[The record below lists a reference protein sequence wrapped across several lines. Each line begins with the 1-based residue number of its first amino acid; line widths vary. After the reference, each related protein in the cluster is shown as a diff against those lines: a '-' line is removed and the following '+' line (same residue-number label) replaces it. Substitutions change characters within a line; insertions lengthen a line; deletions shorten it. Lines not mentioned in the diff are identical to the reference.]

1 MDPGRRYGH
10 FEKNRLHAGSGN
22 AMNDTRPREF
32 AQPIADKLKA
42 VIKAELEHVPKE
54 LRAIVTD
61 EAISWLAMDFN
72 LWKAKA
78 GRG

>member
-1 MDPGRRYGH
+1 
-10 FEKNRLHAGSGN
+10 
-22 AMNDTRPREF
+22 MNDTRPREF

>member
-1 MDPGRRYGH
+1 MARTKQQDQLGLVWA
-10 FEKNRLHAGSGN
+10 EK
-22 AMNDTRPREF
+22 RPREY

-42 VIKAELEHVPKE
+42 VIKAELESVPKE
-54 LRAIVTD
+54 LRVMVTD

-78 GRG
+78 GRK